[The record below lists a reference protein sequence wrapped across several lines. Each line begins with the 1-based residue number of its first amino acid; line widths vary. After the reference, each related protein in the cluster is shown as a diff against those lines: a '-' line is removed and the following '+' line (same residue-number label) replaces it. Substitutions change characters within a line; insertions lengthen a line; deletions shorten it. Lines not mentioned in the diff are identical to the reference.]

1 MRHLWSKFNHRIRLM
16 RIIQAKSKIN
26 MLVVQLLSSL
36 VSMQNEDFGTVCHK
50 KLFMK
55 NWFNF

>member
-1 MRHLWSKFNHRIRLM
+1 MRHLWSKFNHKIRLM
-16 RIIQAKSKIN
+16 QIIYAKSKIN
-26 MLVVQLLSSL
+26 IL